1 MVCYYWYFNHG
12 FKFQKSACNVC
23 HDLMMLCLNI
33 SGIAIITVKNVD
45 CQCIIHDNSKSEAI
59 RLLENF
65 VLDDGGYI

>member
-1 MVCYYWYFNHG
+1 
-12 FKFQKSACNVC
+12 
-23 HDLMMLCLNI
+23 MMLCLNI